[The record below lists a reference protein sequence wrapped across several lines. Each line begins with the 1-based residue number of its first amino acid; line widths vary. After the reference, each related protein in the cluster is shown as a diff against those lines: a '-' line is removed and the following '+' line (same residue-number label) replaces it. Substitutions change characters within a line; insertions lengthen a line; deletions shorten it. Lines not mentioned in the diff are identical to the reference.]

1 MIKLFKVEGNSL
13 FPLYKNNQLLF
24 TIKSSF
30 IKLKVGDIVIF
41 PKKDFG
47 LMIKKIKEIQDDKYY
62 VIGTNPDSIDSRNFG
77 FISKDDIKYKVICK
91 LF

>member
-24 TIKSSF
+24 TFKSSF
-30 IKLKVGDIVIF
+30 FNLKVGDIVVF
-41 PKKDFG
+41 DNTTYG
-47 LMIKKIKEIQDDKYY
+47 LMIKKIQEIKDNKYY